1 MRILPYPE
9 REAWFIKRGLPTPE
23 PLYKYANLLGGS
35 YDYDRAEIADLIV
48 WTAENGSGLYTQYL
62 LTHPGWALSHAW
74 KVARIPFIENLQ
86 PYSKPDYEFVSPYV
100 YSIGDVLHPKTSVVV
115 WVQLAMLLG
124 WAGLVVFKP
133 SNQHQRGILI
143 VFSLF
148 FVGELGMLFV
158 SIHGDA
164 LGLIRHALVSVMPLR
179 LNLWLLAVWLLDT
192 NLYGEVSINDPPA
205 VILDHIHA
213 NPQRFPTSG
222 SK

>member
-1 MRILPYPE
+1 
-9 REAWFIKRGLPTPE
+9 
-23 PLYKYANLLGGS
+23 
-35 YDYDRAEIADLIV
+35 
-48 WTAENGSGLYTQYL
+48 
-62 LTHPGWALSHAW
+62 
-74 KVARIPFIENLQ
+74 
-86 PYSKPDYEFVSPYV
+86 
-100 YSIGDVLHPKTSVVV
+100 VV